1 MLPLKTMAVKQ
12 EVHLTGA
19 MTIFDRRSLP
29 AIALAQAMRAGP
41 LDKSLC
47 LSAWVC
53 LPYEMPFSFLFHRG
67 G

>member
-1 MLPLKTMAVKQ
+1 
-12 EVHLTGA
+12 